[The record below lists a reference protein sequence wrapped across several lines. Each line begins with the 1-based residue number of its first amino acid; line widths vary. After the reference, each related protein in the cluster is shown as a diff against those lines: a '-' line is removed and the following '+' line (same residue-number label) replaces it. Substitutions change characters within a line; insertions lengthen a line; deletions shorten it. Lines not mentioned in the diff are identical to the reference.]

1 MTARPPRG
9 HDRRE
14 GPLTPRET
22 TEAWEEQILSPYGTR
37 SARSRGR
44 ERPEPQD
51 FLRTVFQRDRDRI
64 IHSKAF
70 RRLMHKTQV
79 FLAPE
84 GDHYRTRLTH
94 TLEVA
99 QIARTV
105 ARAIRINEDLTEAIV
120 LGHDLGH
127 PPFGHSGEE
136 ALDRLMASHGGFR
149 HDVQSLRI
157 VEVLEH
163 RRTRD
168 GRLEDGLNLTWEVRN
183 GIGSHSKGP
192 KDLEALPLEET
203 LAEAPP
209 GTIEGQ
215 LARVADRVAYVHHDT
230 DDAIRAGLISEQEV
244 PLAVRDVLGQ
254 TRGQWVD
261 TTVRDIVAQSAD
273 RPRLALS
280 DPVRSALN
288 TLKDFLFQVVYQGS
302 AAKAEVGKAQRLLA
316 ELFDYFVAHP
326 EEMSADSRRLLDD
339 GRISVHRAVC
349 DFLAGMTDRFAIR
362 TQERLFVPR
371 AWAIL

>member
-1 MTARPPRG
+1 M
-9 HDRRE
+9 
-14 GPLTPRET
+14 TPRET
-22 TEAWEEQILSPYGTR
+22 TEAWEDQILSPQGMR

-99 QIARTV
+99 QIARTI

-127 PPFGHSGEE
+127 PPFGHAGEA
-136 ALDRLMASHGGFR
+136 ALDRLMAPYGGFR

-157 VEVLEH
+157 VEALER

-168 GRLEDGLNLTWEVRN
+168 GREEDGLNLTWEVRN
-183 GIGSHSKGP
+183 GIGGHSKGP
-192 KDLEALPLEET
+192 KDLEALPLTEET
-203 LAEAPP
+203 LSEGALA
-209 GTIEGQ
+209 TVEGQ

-230 DDAIRAGLISEQEV
+230 DDAIRAGLISERAV
-244 PLAVRDVLGQ
+244 PQSVRDVLGQ
-254 TRGQWVD
+254 TRGEWVD
-261 TTVRDIVAQSAD
+261 TTVRDIVAHSAG
-273 RPRLALS
+273 RARLGLS
-280 DPVRSALN
+280 DPVRTALN
-288 TLKDFLFQVVYQGS
+288 ALKDFLFEVVYHGS
-302 AAKAEVGKAQRLLA
+302 AAKTEVGKAQRLLT
-316 ELFDYFVAHP
+316 ELFEYFVAHP
-326 EEMSADSRRLLDD
+326 EEMSADSRRFLDE
-339 GRISVHRAVC
+339 GQITVHRAVC

-362 TQERLFVPR
+362 TQEELFLPR

>member
-1 MTARPPRG
+1 M
-9 HDRRE
+9 
-14 GPLTPRET
+14 TPREA
-22 TEAWEEQILSPYGTR
+22 TEALEEQTLSPHAAR

-44 ERPEPQD
+44 ARPEPPD

-99 QIARTV
+99 QIARTI

-127 PPFGHSGEE
+127 PPFGHAGEE

-157 VEVLEH
+157 VEVLER
-163 RRTRD
+163 RRTRE
-168 GRLEDGLNLTWEVRN
+168 GSYENGLNLTWEVRN
-183 GIGSHSKGP
+183 GIGGHSKGP
-192 KDLEALPLEET
+192 KDLQILPGMEEALPALPE
-203 LAEAPP
+203 
-209 GTIEGQ
+209 TIEGQ
-215 LARVADRVAYVHHDT
+215 LARVADRIAYVHHDT
-230 DDAIRAGLISEQEV
+230 DDAMRAGLISERDV
-244 PLAVRDVLGQ
+244 PKEVRDVLGQ
-254 TRGQWVD
+254 TRGKWVD
-261 TTVRDIVAQSAD
+261 TTVRDIVEHSQGK
-273 RPRLALS
+273 PRLGIGE
-280 DPVRSALN
+280 PVRTALDR
-288 TLKDFLFQVVYQGS
+288 LKDFLFEVVYQGS
-302 AAKAEVGKAQRLLA
+302 AAKSDVGKAQRLLA
-316 ELFDYFVAHP
+316 ELFVYFVEHP
-326 EEMSADSRRLLDD
+326 EEISEEARRLLDE
-339 GRISVHRAVC
+339 GQATPHRAVC

-362 TQERLFVPR
+362 MQERLFVPR

>member
-1 MTARPPRG
+1 M
-9 HDRRE
+9 
-14 GPLTPRET
+14 TPRET
-22 TEAWEEQILSPYGTR
+22 TEAREDQLFSPYGMR
-37 SARSRGR
+37 SAQSRGR
-44 ERPEPQD
+44 ARPEAQD

-99 QIARTV
+99 QIARTI

-127 PPFGHSGEE
+127 PPFGHAGEE

-168 GRLEDGLNLTWEVRN
+168 GRVEDGLNLTWEVRN
-183 GIGSHSKGP
+183 GIGGHSKGP
-192 KDLEALPLEET
+192 KDLEALPLEDT
-203 LAEAPP
+203 LTEAVPA
-209 GTIEGQ
+209 TVEGQ

-230 DDAIRAGLISEQEV
+230 DDAIRAGLISEREV
-244 PLAVRDVLGQ
+244 PPAVRDVLGQ
-254 TRGQWVD
+254 TRGEWVD
-261 TTVRDIVAQSAD
+261 TTVRDIVACSAD
-273 RPRLALS
+273 RPRLGLS
-280 DPVRSALN
+280 DRVRQALN
-288 TLKDFLFQVVYQGS
+288 TLKDFLFEVVYQGS

-326 EEMSADSRRLLDD
+326 EEMSADSRRLLDE
-339 GRISVHRAVC
+339 GQITVHRAVC

-362 TQERLFVPR
+362 MQEQLFVPR